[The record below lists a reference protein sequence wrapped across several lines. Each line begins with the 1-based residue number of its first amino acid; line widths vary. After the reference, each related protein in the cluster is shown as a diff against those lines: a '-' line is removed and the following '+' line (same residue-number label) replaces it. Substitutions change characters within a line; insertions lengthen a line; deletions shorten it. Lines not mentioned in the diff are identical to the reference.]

1 MNLKAQL
8 KNLLVPELSLIL
20 LFVLAGYCSGNIR
33 LDPASDIPL
42 LVFLV
47 IGCYFV
53 GSQLLKAF
61 LGLPKSDLK
70 LSHKVTALMA
80 MVLVLI
86 PPFVS
91 YGQGWNGFL
100 VTSLM
105 FCFVVGTT
113 ITKSWVLKK
122 IHKVPGLDIMLH
134 TLTWGCLSM
143 SVGVLMS
150 GVEPETRSWLIVLL
164 GFYIFA
170 SVFIMTEMN
179 SSKSMK
185 EKPSLIMF
193 LGESRT
199 LELIAILQLFGVIGL
214 STLYLSEYDSLHSI
228 NLTFYILFTLI
239 ALVSVFQTLVWSKDP
254 SHKKKFNYNFL
265 LISSNLYLMCW
276 VVAEWFYQ

>member
-8 KNLLVPELSLIL
+8 KNLLVPELSLIT
-20 LFVLAGYCSGNIR
+20 LFILAGYASGNIR
-33 LDPASDIPL
+33 LDPASDVSL
-42 LVFLV
+42 LFFLV
-47 IGCYFV
+47 VGCYFV
-53 GSQLLKAF
+53 GSRLLKAF

-70 LSHKVTALMA
+70 LSHKISALVA
-80 MVLVLI
+80 MVLILI

-105 FCFVVGTT
+105 FSFVVATT
-113 ITKSWVLKK
+113 IAKSWVIKK
-122 IHKVPGLDIMLH
+122 IHQIPGLDIVLH

-143 SVGVLMS
+143 SVGVLIS

-170 SVFIMTEMN
+170 SFYIIVEMN
-179 SSKSMK
+179 SSKPLA

-214 STLYLSEYDSLHSI
+214 STLYLSEYDSLNSI
-228 NLTFYILFTLI
+228 NLPFYIFFTLV

-254 SHKKKFNYNFL
+254 SHKKKFNYYFFIIFN
-265 LISSNLYLMCW
+265 NLYLLCW

>member
-42 LVFLV
+42 LIFLV
-47 IGCYFV
+47 IGCYYT
-53 GSQLLKAF
+53 GSQLLKTF
-61 LGLPKSDLK
+61 LKLPKSDLK
-70 LSHKVTALMA
+70 LSHKVTAILA

-91 YGQGWNGFL
+91 YGQGWNAFM

-113 ITKSWVLKK
+113 ITKPWLLKK
-122 IHKVPGLDIMLH
+122 IHQVPGLDIMLH

-143 SVGVLMS
+143 SIGVLMS
-150 GVEPETRSWLIVLL
+150 GLEPETRSWLIVLL
-164 GFYIFA
+164 GFYIFT
-170 SVFIMTEMN
+170 SFFIITEMN
-179 SSKSMK
+179 SSKSLE

-199 LELIAILQLFGVIGL
+199 LELVAILQLFGVIGL
-214 STLYLSEYDSLHSI
+214 STLYLSEYDSLNSI
-228 NLTFYILFTLI
+228 NLTFYIFFSLI

-254 SHKKKFNYNFL
+254 SYKKKFNYFFL
-265 LISSNLYLMCW
+265 VISNHLYLLCW